1 MGNDSCQ
8 RPHIAERRRDAYF
21 YGEFTGQV
29 LTMSLLPRRFAFRRS
44 QPDVAALEAKVT
56 ALQTALNTC
65 KGVAKHWREVHRAV
79 IAGIAAAVLA
89 LGFVLGL
96 NAERIAGTASNVAQT
111 FGLASVPDA
120 DAAAAAY
127 QAGDYARARRLAQPL
142 AETGDARA
150 EAILGQIYFRGRGV
164 TANDHEA
171 VMWFRRAA
179 DQGNATAQFYLGTM
193 FDEGRGVP
201 QDYAEAAKWYRRA
214 AEQGDA
220 QAQYNLALSYARGE
234 GTEADN
240 VSAHMWFNLAAA
252 SFPASDSRSRT
263 AAMRGRDTIAGKM
276 SAEQISEA
284 QRLARE
290 WKPQ

>member
-1 MGNDSCQ
+1 
-8 RPHIAERRRDAYF
+8 
-21 YGEFTGQV
+21 
-29 LTMSLLPRRFAFRRS
+29 MSLLPQRFAFRRS

-56 ALQTALNTC
+56 ALQSALNTC
-65 KGVAKHWREVHRAV
+65 KGMAKHWREVRRAM
-79 IAGIAAAVLA
+79 IAGVAAIVLA

-96 NAERIAGTASNVAQT
+96 NAERIKGAATGVAQT
-111 FGLASVPDA
+111 FGLAGVPDA

-127 QAGDYARARRLAQPL
+127 QGGDYTRALRLARPL

-150 EAILGQIYFRGRGV
+150 ESVLGQLYFRGRGV
-164 TANDHEA
+164 PQDDHEA
-171 VMWFRRAA
+171 VIWFRRAA
-179 DQGNATAQFYLGTM
+179 DQGNASAQFYLGVM

-252 SFPASDSRSRT
+252 SFPAADTRNRT
-263 AAMRGRDTIAGKM
+263 AAARSRDTVAGKM
-276 SAEQISEA
+276 SAEQITEA

>member
-1 MGNDSCQ
+1 MPAPSPCSG
-8 RPHIAERRRDAYF
+8 
-21 YGEFTGQV
+21 
-29 LTMSLLPRRFAFRRS
+29 RS
-44 QPDVAALEAKVT
+44 
-56 ALQTALNTC
+56 
-65 KGVAKHWREVHRAV
+65 
-79 IAGIAAAVLA
+79 I
-89 LGFVLGL
+89 
-96 NAERIAGTASNVAQT
+96 
-111 FGLASVPDA
+111 
-120 DAAAAAY
+120 
-127 QAGDYARARRLAQPL
+127 
-142 AETGDARA
+142 
-150 EAILGQIYFRGRGV
+150 FRGRGV

-179 DQGNATAQFYLGTM
+179 DQGNASAQFYLGVM
-193 FDEGRGVP
+193 FDEGKGVP

-252 SFPASDSRSRT
+252 SFPAADTRNRT
-263 AAMRGRDTIAGKM
+263 AAARSRDTVAGKM
-276 SAEQISEA
+276 SAEQIAEA